1 LSHGDQLER
10 FDGSADLRS
19 MVRGLSLV
27 SVLLA
32 LLVGG
37 WLLTAQQSRPSRT
50 TATQAIDEAQQGA
63 DGIAFQQAQAELE
76 QFRSLNGTYAGAS
89 LAGFGV
95 TLARADV
102 GSYCIQTATAHVAG
116 PGGAA
121 AAGRC

>member
-1 LSHGDQLER
+1 
-10 FDGSADLRS
+10 

-37 WLLTAQQSRPSRT
+37 WLLTAQQSSPSRT
-50 TATQAIDEAQQGA
+50 TATQAIDEAQQATNGV
-63 DGIAFQQAQAELE
+63 AFQQAQAELE

-95 TLARADV
+95 TLARADA

-121 AAGRC
+121 AAGPC

>member
-1 LSHGDQLER
+1 
-10 FDGSADLRS
+10 

-37 WLLTAQQSRPSRT
+37 WLLTAQQSSPSRA
-50 TATQAIDEAQQGA
+50 TATQAIDEAQQAG

-76 QFRSLNGTYAGAS
+76 QFRSLNGTYVGAS

-95 TLARADV
+95 TLARADA

-121 AAGRC
+121 AAGPC

>member
-1 LSHGDQLER
+1 
-10 FDGSADLRS
+10 

-27 SVLLA
+27 SVLVA

-37 WLLTAQQSRPSRT
+37 WLLTAQQSSPSRS
-50 TATQAIDEAQQGA
+50 TATQAIDEAQQAA

-95 TLARADV
+95 TLARADA
-102 GSYCIQTATAHVAG
+102 GSYCIETATAHVAG

-121 AAGRC
+121 AAGPC

>member
-1 LSHGDQLER
+1 
-10 FDGSADLRS
+10 

-32 LLVGG
+32 LLAGG
-37 WLLTAQQSRPSRT
+37 WLLTAQQSSPSRT
-50 TATQAIDEAQQGA
+50 TATQAIDEAQQAG

-95 TLARADV
+95 TLARADA

-121 AAGRC
+121 AAGPC

>member
-1 LSHGDQLER
+1 
-10 FDGSADLRS
+10 
-19 MVRGLSLV
+19 V

-37 WLLTAQQSRPSRT
+37 WLLTAQQSSPSRA
-50 TATQAIDEAQQGA
+50 TATQAIDEAQQA
-63 DGIAFQQAQAELE
+63 TDGIAFQQAQAELE

-95 TLARADV
+95 TLARADA

-121 AAGRC
+121 AAGPC

>member
-1 LSHGDQLER
+1 
-10 FDGSADLRS
+10 

-27 SVLLA
+27 SVLVT

-37 WLLTAQQSRPSRT
+37 WLLTAQQSSPSRA
-50 TATQAIDEAQQGA
+50 TATQAIDGAQQA
-63 DGIAFQQAQAELE
+63 TDGIAFQQAQAELE
-76 QFRSLNGTYAGAS
+76 QFRSLNGTYVGAS

-95 TLARADV
+95 TLARADA

-121 AAGRC
+121 AAGPC

>member
-1 LSHGDQLER
+1 
-10 FDGSADLRS
+10 
-19 MVRGLSLV
+19 MVRGFSLV

-37 WLLTAQQSRPSRT
+37 WLLTAQQSSPSRA
-50 TATQAIDEAQQGA
+50 TATQAIDEAQQAG

-95 TLARADV
+95 TLARADA

-121 AAGRC
+121 AAGPC

>member
-1 LSHGDQLER
+1 
-10 FDGSADLRS
+10 

-32 LLVGG
+32 LLAGG
-37 WLLTAQQSRPSRT
+37 WLLTAQQSSPSRT
-50 TATQAIDEAQQGA
+50 TATQAIDEAQQATNGV
-63 DGIAFQQAQAELE
+63 AFQQAQAELE

-95 TLARADV
+95 TLARADA

-121 AAGRC
+121 AAGPC

>member
-1 LSHGDQLER
+1 
-10 FDGSADLRS
+10 

-32 LLVGG
+32 LLAGG
-37 WLLTAQQSRPSRT
+37 WLLTAQQSSPSRT
-50 TATQAIDEAQQGA
+50 TATQAIDEAQQA
-63 DGIAFQQAQAELE
+63 TDGVAFQQAQAELE

-95 TLARADV
+95 TLARADA

-121 AAGRC
+121 AAGPC

>member
-1 LSHGDQLER
+1 
-10 FDGSADLRS
+10 

-37 WLLTAQQSRPSRT
+37 WLLTAQQSSPSRT
-50 TATQAIDEAQQGA
+50 TATQAIDEAQQA
-63 DGIAFQQAQAELE
+63 TDGVAFQQAQAELE

-89 LAGFGV
+89 LAGVGV
-95 TLARADV
+95 TLARADA

-121 AAGRC
+121 AAGPC

>member
-1 LSHGDQLER
+1 
-10 FDGSADLRS
+10 

-37 WLLTAQQSRPSRT
+37 WLLTAQQSSPSRT
-50 TATQAIDEAQQGA
+50 TATQAIDEAQQATVGV
-63 DGIAFQQAQAELE
+63 AFQQAQAELE

-95 TLARADV
+95 TLARADA

-121 AAGRC
+121 AAGPC

>member
-1 LSHGDQLER
+1 
-10 FDGSADLRS
+10 

-32 LLVGG
+32 LLAGG
-37 WLLTAQQSRPSRT
+37 WLLTAQQSSPSRT
-50 TATQAIDEAQQGA
+50 TATQAIDEAQQA
-63 DGIAFQQAQAELE
+63 TDGVAFQQAQAELE
-76 QFRSLNGTYAGAS
+76 QLRSLNGTYAGAS

-95 TLARADV
+95 TLARADA

-121 AAGRC
+121 AAGPC

>member
-1 LSHGDQLER
+1 
-10 FDGSADLRS
+10 

-27 SVLLA
+27 SVLVA

-37 WLLTAQQSRPSRT
+37 WLLTAQESSPSRT
-50 TATQAIDEAQQGA
+50 TATQAIGEAQQA
-63 DGIAFQQAQAELE
+63 TDGVAFQQAQTELE

-95 TLARADV
+95 TLARADA
-102 GSYCIQTATAHVAG
+102 GSYCIQTATAHLAG

-121 AAGRC
+121 AAGPC

>member
-1 LSHGDQLER
+1 
-10 FDGSADLRS
+10 
-19 MVRGLSLV
+19 M
-27 SVLLA
+27 SVLVA

-37 WLLTAQQSRPSRT
+37 WLLTAQQSSPSRS
-50 TATQAIDEAQQGA
+50 TATQAIDEAQQAA

-102 GSYCIQTATAHVAG
+102 GFYCIQTATAHVAG

-121 AAGRC
+121 AAGPC